1 MDVICKY
8 MFFTSE
14 HGSALPSLTT
24 STSVFTVGIL
34 KRQSYMPPNSSTPVT
49 KLPGHGGHTT
59 DLDQSYLSYRSV
71 QSSDSEYSDTEAGIH
86 QIQRRQHDGK
96 VRLNALLCLQAL
108 ARTASKQLQPHWP
121 KFLTTSSTPA
131 TMYFG
136 SHKTPS
142 LVGIIGTDP
151 IPTVRSAAC
160 VVLANIMESSKQY
173 LAMAEEKVTT
183 YMGLRSQTG
192 VMALSER
199 VGLMTRELHT
209 GLAAAIARI
218 DDSLDHTAAIQM
230 VKCCASVVASCSYER
245 MRSGLPISL
254 YDSIKPFISHTG
266 KSLHLL
272 SSLDF
277 NFAYQGSNLKS
288 FPNRFWIPNSSTL
301 IRFGVIRQCDS
312 ECSDQGDYP
321 HRVRCGQSSKS
332 TSITIA
338 TGQGSTDTCVGP
350 R

>member
-14 HGSALPSLTT
+14 HGSAQPNLTA
-24 STSVFTVGIL
+24 STSAFTVGVL
-34 KRQSYMPPNSSTPVT
+34 KRQSYMPPSSSAPVT
-49 KLPGHGGHTT
+49 KLPGLGGQYST

-71 QSSDSEYSDTEAGIH
+71 QSSDSEYSDTESGIH

-121 KFLTTSSTPA
+121 KFLTTSNTPA

-160 VVLANIMESSKQY
+160 VVLANLMENSKQY
-173 LAMAEEKVTT
+173 LAMAEEKIAT
-183 YMGLRSQTG
+183 YTGLRSQTG

-209 GLAAAIARI
+209 SLAAAISGM
-218 DDSLDHTAAIQM
+218 DDSLDHTAAMQM
-230 VKCCASVVASCSYER
+230 VRCCTSVVASCSYER
-245 MRSGLPISL
+245 MRPGLSLSL
-254 YDSIKPFISHTG
+254 YNSIQPFVSHTG
-266 KSLHLL
+266 KASH
-272 SSLDF
+272 F
-277 NFAYQGSNLKS
+277 
-288 FPNRFWIPNSSTL
+288 
-301 IRFGVIRQCDS
+301 DS
-312 ECSDQGDYP
+312 
-321 HRVRCGQSSKS
+321 
-332 TSITIA
+332 
-338 TGQGSTDTCVGP
+338 
-350 R
+350 